1 MVNMARQQFMT
12 QAQFRDRYE
21 VITKP
26 LGNGTSL
33 LVKSKSTGNVLYT
46 DFGDKDKIIDE
57 MYFQFNV
64 VNYVN
69 ANKRK

>member
-1 MVNMARQQFMT
+1 MVNMVRQHFMT
-12 QAQFRDRYE
+12 QAQFKDRYE
-21 VITKP
+21 VITKQV
-26 LGNGTSL
+26 GSETSL

-46 DFGDKDKIIDE
+46 DLGDKDKIIKE

-69 ANKRK
+69 ANKRN

>member
-1 MVNMARQQFMT
+1 MVRQQFMT
-12 QAQFRDRYE
+12 QAQFKDRYE
-21 VITKP
+21 VITKS

-46 DFGDKDKIIDE
+46 DFGEKEKIIDE
-57 MYFQFNV
+57 MYFHFNV

-69 ANKRK
+69 RNK